1 MLTRLRVS
9 GFKNLVD
16 VDIHFGPFTCVAGAN
31 GVGKSNLFD
40 AILFLSALAEKP
52 FLEATTVVRDEGG
65 GGSLRNLFTMLSN
78 GALPLMD
85 FRVEMLIPR
94 EGVDD
99 LQQHVQATST
109 FLSYR
114 LVLGYR
120 PGTEDNPRPGIV
132 LHREEL
138 SYIKQSEARMHLP
151 FPHRPIWRNSVV
163 EGRRTSPYIST
174 DSDQALVKLH
184 QDYGQTGGSGGRPL
198 TFRADTLP
206 RTVLSRV
213 NGQESPTASLAR
225 REMLSWR
232 LLQLEPSALR
242 TADKFDGPQRMTTTG
257 LHLPATLHRLT
268 MRDDRSCVQIAN
280 RLAELIEDV
289 HQVRVER
296 DGTRELFTLMLEE
309 REAGE
314 LPARSLS
321 DGTLRFIAL
330 AILQM
335 DPEETGLICLE
346 EPENGIHPQRIQ
358 AMIELLRDSAVDTRD
373 AVGEDNPLR
382 QVIINTHSPAV
393 VAQISD
399 DALLFA
405 ERQPQPVDRLTFDA
419 AAVSAVNRNALVR
432 GLSFGCLP
440 STWRESGSKDR
451 SIATIPRGRILDY
464 LNATFSAS
472 TSSGYGERRVIDR
485 SELSEQLCL
494 PLPQETELD

>member
-1 MLTRLRVS
+1 MLTRLHVS

-52 FLEATTVVRDEGG
+52 FLEAATVVRDEGG
-65 GGSLRNLFTMLSN
+65 GGGGLRNLFTMLPDGGTS
-78 GALPLMD
+78 LMH
-85 FRVEMLIPR
+85 FEAEMLIPG
-94 EGVDD
+94 EGLDD
-99 LQQHVQATST
+99 LQQRVQATNT

-114 LVLGYR
+114 LELNYR
-120 PGTEDNPRPGIV
+120 TGTEDKPRPGIV

-138 SYIKQSEARMHLP
+138 SYIKQGEAREHLP
-151 FPHRPIWRNSVV
+151 FRHGIAWRGSVV

-174 DSDQALVKLH
+174 DDEPATVKLH
-184 QDYGQTGGSGGRPL
+184 QDYGKTGGSGGRPL

-213 NGQESPTASLAR
+213 NGQESPTATLAR

-242 TADKFDGPQRMTTTG
+242 TPDKFDSPQRMTTTG
-257 LHLPATLHRLT
+257 RHLPATLHRLT
-268 MRDDRSCVQIAN
+268 VREPRTCDLIAN

-289 HQVRVER
+289 QRIRVDR
-296 DGTRELFTLMLEE
+296 DDTRELFTLMLEE
-309 REAGE
+309 REGGE
-314 LPARSLS
+314 LPAKSLS

-330 AILQM
+330 ATLEM

-346 EPENGIHPQRIQ
+346 EPENGIHPQRIR
-358 AMIELLRDSAVDTRD
+358 AMIELLRDTAVDVSLAD
-373 AVGEDNPLR
+373 DEDNPLR

-393 VAQISD
+393 VAQIPD
-399 DALLFA
+399 DCLLFA
-405 ERQPQPVDRLTFDA
+405 EKQPQLADRLRFAPGQA
-419 AAVSAVNRNALVR
+419 ASGHGNNVIK

-440 STWRESGSKDR
+440 GTWRETKLKAG
-451 SIATIPRGRILDY
+451 TIPRGKILDY
-464 LNATFSAS
+464 LNATFSPWELS
-472 TSSGYGERRVIDR
+472 VPGERRVIDR
-485 SELSEQLCL
+485 PELGEQLGL
-494 PLPQETELD
+494 PLPTEFELD